1 MAETKRKY
9 KANREDFGTIRVRS
23 NGKFQASYV
32 HQGTRF
38 YAPMTFS
45 TKTDARGWL
54 SSQRADIERGRWVNP
69 KAVRAE
75 TFGLYATTWVEQR
88 LSPKGE
94 PLRPKTR
101 TEYERQLRKGLAVFA
116 ADRLTAITTA
126 RVREWHADRMKAGKT
141 AAAAEARLLRAIM
154 TDAEKD
160 GIVSINPV
168 PAKLTKTSAG
178 KIYRPPT
185 VDELATLHHHVDD
198 RFKLGVLI
206 AAYGGLRLS
215 EWRSLRRSDLTPVDG
230 RYRILVTR
238 QAQYVTG
245 QGWIVG
251 PPKSAKGVR
260 AVTLPSWMTD
270 VIDSHMTERVGEFA
284 ESLLFAPR
292 GASEFIHDS
301 AFNES
306 WVPAQDAAGVRGQVR
321 EHDLRDFNASHLLGA
336 GANPLEVRDHLG
348 HANVRTT
355 VDHYLHVVNDRAAE
369 LADLMPILPKVKPSN
384 VTRLP
389 VDVGDGA
396 HDESKL
402 A

>member
-9 KANREDFGTIRVRS
+9 KAKREAWGTITERK
-23 NGKFQASYV
+23 NGRFQASYP
-32 HQGTRF
+32 HQGDRF
-38 YAPMTFS
+38 RAPMTFS
-45 TKTDARGWL
+45 TRTDAREWL
-54 SSQRADIERGRWVNP
+54 AGQRSDIQRGKWKNP
-69 KAVRAE
+69 KAVAAE
-75 TFGLYATTWVEQR
+75 TFGPYATTWVEQR
-88 LSPKGE
+88 VTSKGE

-101 TEYERQLRKGLAVFA
+101 TEYERQLRKGLSEFA
-116 ADRLTAITTA
+116 DDRLTAITTA
-126 RVREWHADRMKAGKT
+126 RVRTWHADRMKTGKT
-141 AAAAEARLLRAIM
+141 AAAAEARLLRAIF
-154 TDAEKD
+154 TTAEED
-160 GIVSINPV
+160 GIVTSNPV

-178 KIYRPPT
+178 KTYRPPT
-185 VDELATLHHHVDD
+185 IDELAVLRDRVED

-215 EWRSLRRSDLTPVDG
+215 EWRSLRRSDLTLIDG
-230 RYRILVTR
+230 RYRVLVTR

-260 AVTLPSWMTD
+260 PVTLPSWMTEF
-270 VIDSHMTERVGEFA
+270 IDAHMTEHVGEFGA
-284 ESLLFAPR
+284 SLLFAPK
-292 GASEFIHDS
+292 GHSEFIHDS
-301 AFNES
+301 DFNKS

-355 VDHYLHVVNDRAAE
+355 VDHYLHVVKDRSAE
-369 LADLMPILPKVKPSN
+369 LADLMPTLPKVAASN

-389 VDVGDGA
+389 VDVGDVA